1 MEPWWKRALT
11 SWQMGLL
18 SLLGFLAMLWGL
30 DWETPWDTWLAM
42 LFGEWNRQMFFL
54 ILFLLSFALLCIHI
68 GFVLARDGEPYRG
81 LWARLKSAPQTPI
94 QVPCIDDIM
103 HAFGVS
109 SMNQMTHQQAE
120 DANAQWAG
128 KRIQISGKIYTILST
143 VPPSISGTTAENL
156 MCVQLS
162 SKEVSGFD
170 VLFQSNLWRDTLA
183 RMNRGDHLT
192 MSATIG
198 AIYANGNMWL
208 TDGVVVGPSRP
219 RSWWSGRGGG

>member
-1 MEPWWKRALT
+1 MESWWKRALT
-11 SWQMGLL
+11 SWQMGLVGLVGTVAWLFGIPSPSELIDGGLWDTVIAIL
-18 SLLGFLAMLWGL
+18 SRVGPVLLG
-30 DWETPWDTWLAM
+30 
-42 LFGEWNRQMFFL
+42 
-54 ILFLLSFALLCIHI
+54 IHI
-68 GFVLARDGEPYRG
+68 GFVLASGGKPYRG
-81 LWARLKSAPQTPI
+81 LWTRLKSARRKPAR
-94 QVPCIDDIM
+94 VPCIDDIM

-143 VPPSISGTTAENL
+143 VPQFIPVTTVENL

-162 SKEVSGFD
+162 SKEMSGFD

-183 RMNRGDHLT
+183 RMNKGDHLT

-198 AIYANGNMWL
+198 AIYTNGNMWL
-208 TDGVVVGPSRP
+208 TDGVVVGHTRP